1 MLIWR
6 SQPSVKIHRTP
17 SSDVVPAAAN
27 VRVMVVFA
35 LQFLLNAHVV
45 AEGCGE
51 SVQICFCRNRK
62 SPGAFCDIRGFAVS
76 SIALRRNASTPSLFR

>member
-6 SQPSVKIHRTP
+6 SEPSVKIHRTP
-17 SSDVVPAAAN
+17 SSDVVPAAAPSASAQSTAN

-45 AEGCGE
+45 A
-51 SVQICFCRNRK
+51 
-62 SPGAFCDIRGFAVS
+62 
-76 SIALRRNASTPSLFR
+76 